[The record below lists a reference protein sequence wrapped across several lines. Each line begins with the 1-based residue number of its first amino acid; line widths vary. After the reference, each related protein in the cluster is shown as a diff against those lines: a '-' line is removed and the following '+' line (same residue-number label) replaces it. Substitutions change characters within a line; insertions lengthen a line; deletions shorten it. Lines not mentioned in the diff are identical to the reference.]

1 MRFMYLNWCRPQSK
15 QFVSRSFRV
24 SVHVYEDV
32 HSICVYT
39 ISSFAI
45 TWQLRQINK
54 MFCFTRYLIP
64 EICLVI
70 WTQRITEHL
79 QIFFD
84 VVPYLSQ
91 KFSNWTVHVYRFDA
105 EAMKYDNFQA
115 DRLTSTLA
123 RSWKPGTLCIKWEVG
138 WFPKSEL
145 TYPILRRP
153 LLALVSNGW
162 SYGGLWRTLI
172 YQKENLHIN
181 KVPVF

>member
-79 QIFFD
+79 QIIFD

-91 KFSNWTVHVYRFDA
+91 KSFPTELSMSIDLMLKRWNMIIFKPIDLPLHWHGHGS
-105 EAMKYDNFQA
+105 QA
-115 DRLTSTLA
+115 HFASSEKSDGSQS
-123 RSWKPGTLCIKWEVG
+123 RSWHILFWDGLCWLWCPMGGRMVVCEG
-138 WFPKSEL
+138 H
-145 TYPILRRP
+145 
-153 LLALVSNGW
+153 W
-162 SYGGLWRTLI
+162 STKKKI
-172 YQKENLHIN
+172 SI
-181 KVPVF
+181 